1 MNSEYPASK
10 HSSAIKASPW
20 RWSVALP
27 ILLAVAALVGSA
39 LLWEKLS
46 RIQSQLARQSADAG
60 QQSLEAKAWAKQAQE
75 TVKDSAAR
83 IGLLESRVG
92 EVALQRGQLDELMQ
106 SLSRSRDEN
115 LVVDIEAALRMA
127 QQQSQL
133 TGSMEPMLAALKSAQ
148 QRVQRVGQPRLTTV
162 QRAIEKDLEQ
172 VKSAQVTDVPGLLI
186 KLDQLVAWVD
196 ELPLANQTVT
206 TTALQSSTVAV
217 STANPSWW
225 QVGMAR
231 FWQEVR
237 GLLRVSRI
245 DAPEAALL
253 SPDQSFFLRENLKL
267 KLLNARMGLL
277 ARQSES
283 LQADLTSCAALMG
296 KYFDMN
302 SRKSQQALQLI
313 EQSQLQL
320 RKGEMP
326 RLDSTL
332 TALAMAAAGR

>member
-1 MNSEYPASK
+1 MNSEHPAAKHSPAST
-10 HSSAIKASPW
+10 ASPW
-20 RWSVALP
+20 RWSAIVP
-27 ILLAVAALVGSA
+27 TVLAVAALVGSA

-60 QQSLEAKAWAKQAQE
+60 QQSLEAKAWAKQAQD

-83 IGLLESRVG
+83 VGLLESRLG

-133 TGSMEPMLAALKSAQ
+133 TGSVEPMLAALKSAQ
-148 QRVQRVGQPRLTTV
+148 QRVQRVGQPRLMAV
-162 QRAIEKDLEQ
+162 QRAIEKDLDQ
-172 VKSAQVTDVPGLLI
+172 VKAAQVTDVPGLLI
-186 KLDQLVAWVD
+186 KLDELVAWVD
-196 ELPLANQTVT
+196 ELPLANQAVPASALPTPAA
-206 TTALQSSTVAV
+206 TAPAH
-217 STANPSWW
+217 PSWW
-225 QVGMAR
+225 QLGMSR
-231 FWQEVR
+231 FAQELR

-283 LQADLTSCAALMG
+283 LQADLNACAALIR

-302 SRKSQQALQLI
+302 SRKSQQALQWI
-313 EQSQLQL
+313 EQSQGQL

-326 RLDSTL
+326 RLDNTL
-332 TALAMAAAGR
+332 SALATAAAGR

>member
-1 MNSEYPASK
+1 VPT
-10 HSSAIKASPW
+10 
-20 RWSVALP
+20 VLAL
-27 ILLAVAALVGSA
+27 AALVGSA

-60 QQSLEAKAWAKQAQE
+60 QQSLEAKAWAKQAQD

-83 IGLLESRVG
+83 LGLLESRLG

-106 SLSRSRDEN
+106 SLTRSRDEN

-148 QRVQRVGQPRLTTV
+148 QRVQRVGQSRLTAV

-186 KLDQLVAWVD
+186 KLDALVALVD
-196 ELPLANQTVT
+196 ELPLANQIVT
-206 TTALQSSTVAV
+206 TSALQAK
-217 STANPSWW
+217 TATAASENLSWW
-225 QVGMAR
+225 QIGLTRIA
-231 FWQEVR
+231 QEVR

-283 LQADLTSCAALMG
+283 LQADLSACAALMR
-296 KYFDMN
+296 KYTDMN
-302 SRKSQQALQLI
+302 SRKAQQALQLI
-313 EQSQLQL
+313 EQSQAQL
-320 RKGEMP
+320 RNAEMP

-332 TALAMAAAGR
+332 SALATAASGR